1 MRLLV
6 PSKRAW
12 GLVGMVLG
20 AGGRGQG
27 VRASLMQDEGM
38 AHASCHYDRIAPPNP
53 FPSSRA
59 AGLEGVGG
67 WWGAGVFRRFGRG
80 QGVRHGDVGVVGA
93 GCCWWRGCDLWQ

>member
-12 GLVGMVLG
+12 GLVGMGLG

-67 WWGAGVFRRFGRG
+67 WWGCGGVPTFWPWPGGEAWGCWGRG
-80 QGVRHGDVGVVGA
+80 
-93 GCCWWRGCDLWQ
+93 CWVLLVAWV